1 MSDGCVVVVDVVE
14 GVTRGGAVPTGIP
27 SLPDALNLA
36 LNLERRRLSQRLVVP
51 HVARV
56 VAVEDAAKRWYRNA
70 GGPKGESRV
79 RLGVEE
85 FRDAHVGD
93 VVVVVV

>member
-1 MSDGCVVVVDVVE
+1 MVVE
-14 GVTRGGAVPTGIP
+14 VIEGRRRGAAPTVIP
-27 SLPDALNLA
+27 LLPAALTLNLA
-36 LNLERRRLSQRLVVP
+36 LNLERRRLPQRLVVP
-51 HVARV
+51 HRRV
-56 VAVEDAAKRWYRNA
+56 IAVEDAAKRLARDA

-93 VVVVVV
+93 VVVVVVVV